1 MSSQPKPNVDYN
13 RGTLQGPWRRIVRA
27 ILLAILYPLFRLKLE
42 HLDRV
47 PPEGPVLVISNHI
60 HNADPL
66 VVNAA
71 FPRPIHFMAKKE
83 AFHVPLLPVFMRL
96 AGAFPVDRGN
106 ADRGAIK
113 VAVET
118 LAAGIPVGIYP
129 EGTRSVTRSLAK
141 AHSGAG
147 LIALMSGV
155 PVMPIVVTGTERLP
169 FNGAKGRLA
178 SGAPAQNPG
187 HKGVHVLFG
196 ELFTIPRTI
205 DGRRVGSEQATEI
218 MMIEI
223 ARLLPPDYRGIYAD
237 LLAQETVRRAIPV
250 APVPGR

>member
-1 MSSQPKPNVDYN
+1 MSRQSNSLADYH
-13 RGTLQGPWRRIVRA
+13 RGTLRGPWRRIVRA
-27 ILLAILYPLFRLKLE
+27 ILLAILIPLFRMKLQ

-47 PPEGPVLVISNHI
+47 PPDGALLVVSNHI

-71 FPRPIHFMAKKE
+71 FPRPVHFMAKKE
-83 AFHVPLLPVFMRL
+83 AFHVPVLPVLMRL

-113 VAVET
+113 VALET
-118 LAAGIPVGIYP
+118 LAAGIPVGIFP
-129 EGTRSVTRSLAK
+129 EGTRSVTRALAK

-155 PVMPIVVTGTERLP
+155 PVMPVVVTGTERLP

-178 SGAPAQNPG
+178 SGAPAQDPG
-187 HKGVHVLFG
+187 HKGVRVLFG
-196 ELFTIPRTI
+196 ELFTIPRWI
-205 DGRRVGSEQATEI
+205 DGRRVSSDEATEI

-223 ARLLPPDYRGIYAD
+223 ARLLPPDYRGDYAE
-237 LLAQETVRRAIPV
+237 LLAQETVRRASPI
-250 APVPGR
+250 